1 LATIYRGFYTGAARV
16 LRGSA
21 PRALGSALDEAD
33 PFLRFGVAARRAVGM
48 GADPALSPA
57 WWLSIKRRLKV
68 DWSGFEIGGV
78 SLLALVP
85 GIVEFC
91 KSALGVKDRAA
102 ECLTVG
108 LGCGFIGLAQAIS
121 AGLVP
126 DAAMPWI
133 TVAVVGLGGGLA
145 IAGYYKL
152 VKNAA
157 VGFIERMV
165 AQAVK
170 AARSMSRQ

>member
-1 LATIYRGFYTGAARV
+1 MDAYPARLLAWPI
-16 LRGSA
+16 
-21 PRALGSALDEAD
+21 
-33 PFLRFGVAARRAVGM
+33 
-48 GADPALSPA
+48 
-57 WWLSIKRRLKV
+57 SISRRLKV

-102 ECLTVG
+102 EALTVG
-108 LGCGFIGLAQAIS
+108 LGCGFIGLAQAITMK
-121 AGLVP
+121 LVP

-133 TVAVVGLGGGLA
+133 TVGVVGLGGGLA

-157 VGFIERMV
+157 VGFINRMV
-165 AQAVK
+165 ERAVQV
-170 AARSMSRQ
+170 ARSMPRPCQ

>member
-1 LATIYRGFYTGAARV
+1 
-16 LRGSA
+16 
-21 PRALGSALDEAD
+21 
-33 PFLRFGVAARRAVGM
+33 
-48 GADPALSPA
+48 
-57 WWLSIKRRLKV
+57 V

-91 KSALGVKDRAA
+91 KSAFGVKDRGA

-121 AGLVP
+121 LELVP
-126 DAAMPWI
+126 AAAMPWI
-133 TVAVVGLGGGLA
+133 TVGVVGLGGGLA

-152 VKNAA
+152 VVNAA
-157 VGFIERMV
+157 RGFIDRMV
-165 AQAVK
+165 ERAVQ
-170 AARSMSRQ
+170 AARSVSRSRQ